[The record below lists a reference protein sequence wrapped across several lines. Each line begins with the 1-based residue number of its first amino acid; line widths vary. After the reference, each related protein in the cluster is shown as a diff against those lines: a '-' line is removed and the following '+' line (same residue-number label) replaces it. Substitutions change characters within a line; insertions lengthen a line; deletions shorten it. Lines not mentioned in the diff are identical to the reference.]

1 MKSITSSYDDADLIR
16 QTLAGHVSSFEQ
28 LVDRYQNRLFHSM
41 THVLSNSTD
50 AEDVVQDAFVK
61 AYSKLDTFRGGSQF
75 YTWLYRIAHNTAIS
89 QLRKQ
94 KNHRSN
100 CSLEDSAGALVAQVE
115 ADAAPPSA
123 RLERQEQLQQL
134 KDALDRLSSEH
145 RAILVMRE
153 IDGLDYDAIA
163 QVLDIAVG
171 TVRSRLH
178 RARSQLK
185 DELERASSQKV

>member
-1 MKSITSSYDDADLIR
+1 
-16 QTLAGHVSSFEQ
+16 
-28 LVDRYQNRLFHSM
+28 
-41 THVLSNSTD
+41 
-50 AEDVVQDAFVK
+50 
-61 AYSKLDTFRGGSQF
+61 
-75 YTWLYRIAHNTAIS
+75 
-89 QLRKQ
+89 
-94 KNHRSN
+94 
-100 CSLEDSAGALVAQVE
+100 VE

>member
-100 CSLEDSAGALVAQVE
+100 CSLEDSAGALAAQVE